1 MTPEQILDALTFQDE
16 LPRDAMLAAGER
28 REELIPLFLAC
39 TERLSK
45 ASLDTLDE
53 ADASAFLFIY
63 FLLGEWRDPRAYRPL
78 ITLLKQKPEM
88 LDHLLGDA
96 VTEGTARVIAG
107 VCDGDLQP
115 IIGVIEDPDADE
127 FIRAEMINALALIA
141 RFYPQARQAV
151 VAYLEG
157 FFASEF
163 EKTEF
168 LWASWAFA
176 VADLGLTQLET
187 QVQEAFQQ
195 EWITPDHADFDFFQE
210 QLRQSVEK
218 GEPLWSQS
226 SRNTGLIGNA
236 IDELSRW
243 YCFSDEFLNAR
254 ARDQVRERAASSAL
268 QHLFSDT
275 FKRDT
280 PKVGRNDPCPCGS
293 GKKYKKCC
301 LQ

>member
-78 ITLLKQKPEM
+78 TTLLKQESEM
-88 LDHLLGDA
+88 LEHLLGDA

-115 IIGVIEDPDADE
+115 IIEVIEDPAADE
-127 FIRAEMINALALIA
+127 FVRAEMINALVLIA
-141 RFYPQARQAV
+141 RFHPQAGQAA
-151 VAYLEG
+151 VAYLER
-157 FFASEF
+157 FFAAEF
-163 EKTEF
+163 EKTEI
-168 LWASWAFA
+168 LWGSWAFA
-176 VADLGLTQLET
+176 VADLGLAQLET
-187 QVQEAFQQ
+187 QVREAFER
-195 EWITPDHADFDFFQE
+195 EWISPDEADFEIFQRE
-210 QLRQSVEK
+210 LHATIEGTQSPWIK
-218 GEPLWSQS
+218 DAPQN
-226 SRNTGLIGNA
+226 RLIDSA
-236 IDELSRW
+236 IDELSEW
-243 YCFSDEFLNAR
+243 YSFSDEDLEAAAIQHDPAAVALMR
-254 ARDQVRERAASSAL
+254 ALGATVSRA
-268 QHLFSDT
+268 
-275 FKRDT
+275 T

>member
-1 MTPEQILDALTFQDE
+1 MTPEQILHALTFQDE
-16 LPRDAMLAAGER
+16 LPRDAMIAAGEH

-39 TERLSK
+39 TERLAKS
-45 ASLDTLDE
+45 SLDTLDE

-78 ITLLKQKPEM
+78 TTLLKQKPEM

-115 IIGVIEDPDADE
+115 IIEVIEDPDADE
-127 FIRAEMINALALIA
+127 FVRAEMIKALALIA
-141 RFYPQARQAV
+141 RFHPQAGQGA
-151 VAYLEG
+151 VAYLER
-157 FFASEF
+157 FFVTEF

-168 LWASWAFA
+168 LWGSWAFA
-176 VADLGLTQLET
+176 VADLGLAQLET
-187 QVQEAFQQ
+187 QVREAFER
-195 EWITPDHADFDFFQE
+195 EWISPDEADFEIFQRE
-210 QLRQSVEK
+210 LHAAIEGTQSPWIK
-218 GEPLWSQS
+218 DAPQN
-226 SRNTGLIGNA
+226 RLIDSA
-236 IDELSRW
+236 IDELSEW
-243 YCFSDEFLNAR
+243 YSFSDEDLEATAMQHDPAAVALMR
-254 ARDQVRERAASSAL
+254 ALDATVSRA
-268 QHLFSDT
+268 
-275 FKRDT
+275 T